1 VYVLSLSFNGEVA
14 AHVLDI
20 VTRFIGDAQTPVLE
34 NVNEFNR
41 GGDTSPNGYCSNILT
56 QVALFP
62 KLSGI
67 YVGLE
72 DGTSVLSNGSV

>member
-1 VYVLSLSFNGEVA
+1 MWLCSFNGEVA

-20 VTRFIGDAQTPVLE
+20 VKKFIGDAQTPVLE
-34 NVNEFNR
+34 SVNEYNR
-41 GGDTSPNGYCSNILT
+41 GADISPSGYCRNILA

-72 DGTSVLSNGSV
+72 DGTSAVYAC